1 MKTMRRVLAL
11 VIGCVA
17 VCVAAWIGLTFLLG
31 WVTGTLVAV
40 ATAAFVVTTYVLV
53 IGPWQRV
60 WGATDEEVAATM
72 PGDDLLRPDAPGT
85 TRAISIAAP
94 AERVWPWL
102 LQIGYGRGGW
112 YSYDWLDNDGEPS
125 IDRIDPELQRLAVG
139 DQIVMVPGMGPTVR
153 EIESNRYLLSAGDTE
168 TWCLQLHPTLE
179 GGTRLISRWRQDWP
193 KGPATF
199 VWAAIADP
207 GAFVMERK
215 MLRTLRERAESA
227 IAASP

>member
-1 MKTMRRVLAL
+1 MRTMRRVLAV

-17 VCVAAWIGLTFLLG
+17 VSVAAWIGLTFLFG
-31 WVTGTLVAV
+31 WVTGTLIAAATLVFVVAV
-40 ATAAFVVTTYVLV
+40 YLLV
-53 IGPWQRV
+53 IGPWQRA

-72 PGDDLLRPDAPGT
+72 PGDDLLRPDAPAT
-85 TRAISIAAP
+85 TRAITIAAP
-94 AERVWPWL
+94 PERVWPWL

-125 IDRIDPELQRLAVG
+125 IDRIDPGLQGLAVG
-139 DQIVMVPGMGPTVR
+139 DRIVMVPGMGPTVR
-153 EIESNRYLLSAGDTE
+153 EIESNRHLLSAGDTE
-168 TWCLQLHPTLE
+168 TWCLQLRPMSE

-215 MLRTLRERAESA
+215 MLRTLRARVESA
-227 IAASP
+227 PTAP